1 MATCCYKDKNSPFKY
16 ACMGLATGDEH
27 SIIMRKFHVFIM
39 CQFIKY
45 IGFKA
50 LRIYR
55 NSGNILKKSYCL
67 F

>member
-1 MATCCYKDKNSPFKY
+1 
-16 ACMGLATGDEH
+16 MGLATGDEH

-55 NSGNILKKSYCL
+55 NSGNIGNILKKSYCL